1 MVGAVVWS
9 VNQCQ
14 HISSAYLNC
23 MQRTVASISAVR
35 CRMGTGQLSGGPGSC
50 SQLKATMG
58 YTGNNEEILTI
69 DVKHLQ
75 FTEKFPRDEIKSRRS
90 WYIFN
95 QIQMK
100 DNNK

>member
-1 MVGAVVWS
+1 MWFVVGAVVWS

-14 HISSAYLNC
+14 HLSNAYLNC
-23 MQRTVASISAVR
+23 MQRIVASISAVR
-35 CRMGTGQLSGGPGSC
+35 YGQLSGGPGSC